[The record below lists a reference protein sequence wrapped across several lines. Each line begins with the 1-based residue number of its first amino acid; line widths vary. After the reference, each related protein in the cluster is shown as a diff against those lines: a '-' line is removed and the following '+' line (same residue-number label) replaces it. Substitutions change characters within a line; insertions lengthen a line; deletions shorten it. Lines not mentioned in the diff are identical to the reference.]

1 MSRWRGSSGFWIVL
15 VAALVL
21 GGAIYA
27 GLHGRRG
34 ADAALKRATEE
45 AAVPT
50 VAVVYPGAS
59 APTDE
64 LVLPG
69 TARAFTDAV
78 IYARASG
85 YLKKRHV
92 DIGTRVTAGQLLAE
106 LETPELDQQLRQA
119 RAELENARAT
129 MDMSRTTSERW
140 QTLVKRDSVSRQ
152 EADEKLSDYNARRAI
167 VDSNAANV
175 KRLEDLQAFQKI
187 TAPFAG
193 IITARNTDIGALVDA
208 GGAAR
213 ELFRLAAIDKLRV
226 FVSVPQ
232 AYAQAAQPG
241 TPTTVTLEEMPGRA
255 FRGTLARTSNALDPV
270 TRTMVSEVEVENAT
284 GEVLPGAYVVVRLRV
299 GREARGLT
307 IPANTLLFRSEGL
320 QVAVVRNG
328 RAELVGVTIGRDYG
342 GSVEVRVGPGTEG
355 RGHPRSV
362 RLPGQRRRG
371 PRARERALEAEA
383 GRVAAGRPFAGAGPL
398 ACQRAT
404 SSQVANHTPRVRRMV
419 VTRSSSRAMREAR
432 PLTKGWQ
439 VSTKQPFSGCIA
451 ANSLLHIWST
461 RPGSAI
467 ALVAP

>member
-1 MSRWRGSSGFWIVL
+1 MRGWRGSSGLWVFV
-15 VAALVL
+15 VAALIL
-21 GGAIYA
+21 AGAIYA
-27 GLHGRRG
+27 GLHGRQG

-45 AAVPT
+45 ASVPT
-50 VAVVYPGAS
+50 VAVVFPGAS
-59 APTDE
+59 APSDE

-85 YLKKRHV
+85 YLKKRYV
-92 DIGTRVTAGQLLAE
+92 DIGTRVIAGQLLAE

-129 MDMSRTTSERW
+129 MEMARTTSERW
-140 QTLVKRDSVSRQ
+140 QTLLKRDAVSRQ
-152 EADEKLSDYNARRAI
+152 ETDEKVSDYHAKRAT
-167 VDSNAANV
+167 VDSSSANV
-175 KRLEDLQAFQKI
+175 KRLEDLQAFQRI
-187 TAPFAG
+187 SAPFAG
-193 IITARNTDIGALVDA
+193 IITARNTDVGALIDA

-226 FVSVPQ
+226 TVSVPQ

-270 TRTMVSEVEVENAT
+270 ARTMLSEVEVENST

-328 RAELVGVTIGRDYG
+328 RAELVGVAIGRDYG
-342 GSVEVRVGPGTEG
+342 RSVEVVSGLTSTDAVILDPSDSLVSG
-355 RGHPRSV
+355 
-362 RLPGQRRRG
+362 
-371 PRARERALEAEA
+371 
-383 GRVAAGRPFAGAGPL
+383 AA
-398 ACQRAT
+398 
-404 SSQVANHTPRVRRMV
+404 VRVRP
-419 VTRSSSRAMREAR
+419 SE
-432 PLTKGWQ
+432 PPK
-439 VSTKQPFSGCIA
+439 
-451 ANSLLHIWST
+451 
-461 RPGSAI
+461 PGG
-467 ALVAP
+467 

>member
-1 MSRWRGSSGFWIVL
+1 MKSWRGSSGFWIFLAV
-15 VAALVL
+15 VLVL
-21 GGAIYA
+21 GVAIYA

-34 ADAALKRATEE
+34 ADAALKRTTEA

-50 VAVVYPGAS
+50 VAVVYPGSTA
-59 APTDE
+59 ANDE

-85 YLKKRHV
+85 YLKKRYV

-129 MDMSRTTSERW
+129 MEMARTTSERW
-140 QTLVKRDSVSRQ
+140 QALLKRDAVSRQ
-152 EADEKLSDYNARRAI
+152 ETDEKVSDYNARRAI
-167 VDSNAANV
+167 VDSNGANV
-175 KRLEDLQAFQKI
+175 KRLEDLQAFQRI

-193 IITARNTDIGALVDA
+193 IITARNTDIGALIDA

-226 FVSVPQ
+226 SVSVPQ
-232 AYAQAAQPG
+232 AYAQAARPG
-241 TPTTVTLEEMPGRA
+241 TPTAVTLEEMPGRV

-270 TRTMVSEVEVENAT
+270 TRTMVSEVEVENST

-299 GREARGLT
+299 GRENRGLT

-342 GSVEVRVGPGTEG
+342 SSVEVVSGVGPKDAVILDPSDSLVSG
-355 RGHPRSV
+355 
-362 RLPGQRRRG
+362 
-371 PRARERALEAEA
+371 
-383 GRVAAGRPFAGAGPL
+383 VA
-398 ACQRAT
+398 
-404 SSQVANHTPRVRRMV
+404 VRVRP
-419 VTRSSSRAMREAR
+419 SE
-432 PLTKGWQ
+432 PPKP
-439 VSTKQPFSGCIA
+439 K
-451 ANSLLHIWST
+451 
-461 RPGSAI
+461 PGG
-467 ALVAP
+467 